1 MLLLCGVFFL
11 IHLSQLSFKTCGQLL
26 YSHMVKWSKSELL
39 SNCPPAARLL
49 CPWSR
54 PQQVMRKAWE
64 QAGRR
69 MRHREARAER
79 NKDFQYITLTVKS
92 GGKVTSGYERLYIFL
107 FPNLHTFFPSEM
119 QMEPGCSQR
128 RSPPLQ
134 PAAVAGAAE
143 GLHLFTCVGRS
154 C

>member
-1 MLLLCGVFFL
+1 MFL

-69 MRHREARAER
+69 MRHWEARAER

-92 GGKVTSGYERLYIFL
+92 EGKVTSGYERLYIF
-107 FPNLHTFFPSEM
+107 
-119 QMEPGCSQR
+119 CSLICIHFSLAKCKWSQ
-128 RSPPLQ
+128 
-134 PAAVAGAAE
+134 AALRAGAPSSACPQLQALPRGCICFLASGE
-143 GLHLFTCVGRS
+143 AAKSHSL
-154 C
+154 